1 MLVLLSKTDLNDLL
15 ITNAFPLTFADL
27 SDPTILT
34 VFPGK
39 IL

>member
-1 MLVLLSKTDLNDLL
+1 MRVLLLKTDLNDLL
-15 ITNAFPLTFADL
+15 IANAFPLTFADL